1 MNLSLSRCFSW
12 DQERKKLGE
21 KNKIRGKNE
30 SSKVIWAA
38 STLSGNSIKQIQEM
52 AKENTVMTKKKK
64 STMYSK
70 LLSKLTWLLHF
81 IGVKIL
87 RRVKHNLHSADSHED
102 YKHNLDFT
110 LTWISCINNLNF
122 SPCEDAANINL
133 STGCW
138 KYFFFFS
145 FYFSILPTW
154 DRTRE
159 QTKLHSLNTYS

>member
-64 STMYSK
+64 VQCTPNYCQNWHDYCIS
-70 LLSKLTWLLHF
+70 L
-81 IGVKIL
+81 VL
-87 RRVKHNLHSADSHED
+87 R
-102 YKHNLDFT
+102 
-110 LTWISCINNLNF
+110 F
-122 SPCEDAANINL
+122 S
-133 STGCW
+133 GG
-138 KYFFFFS
+138 
-145 FYFSILPTW
+145 
-154 DRTRE
+154 
-159 QTKLHSLNTYS
+159 

>member
-38 STLSGNSIKQIQEM
+38 STLSGNSIKQIQKM
-52 AKENTVMTKKKK
+52 AKENTVMTKKK

-81 IGVKIL
+81 TGVKIL

-138 KYFFFFS
+138 KYFFFFLFIS
-145 FYFSILPTW
+145 QFYLHETGQENKQSCIL
-154 DRTRE
+154 
-159 QTKLHSLNTYS
+159 

>member
-1 MNLSLSRCFSW
+1 
-12 DQERKKLGE
+12 
-21 KNKIRGKNE
+21 
-30 SSKVIWAA
+30 
-38 STLSGNSIKQIQEM
+38 
-52 AKENTVMTKKKK
+52 
-64 STMYSK
+64 MYSK

-138 KYFFFFS
+138 KYFFFF
-145 FYFSILPTW
+145 FFLFLNFTYMRP
-154 DRTRE
+154 DKRTN
-159 QTKLHSLNTYS
+159 KAAFFKHLLLG